1 MINYNKLGI
10 KRKYVSKRL
19 QAIALLGLE
28 SSQFI
33 EELER
38 RGYIALYHLC
48 TEDVGFPLEFYTL
61 VQSRDEETPKGYDI
75 GHIPINS
82 HEGKQIIN
90 RFLNQG
96 DVMIYPDAWMI

>member
-1 MINYNKLGI
+1 MINYNRLGI

-19 QAIALLGLE
+19 HAIALLGLE
-28 SSQFI
+28 SSEFI

-61 VQSRDEETPKGYDI
+61 VQSRDEETPNGYDI
-75 GHIPINS
+75 WHIPINS

-96 DVMIYPDAWMI
+96 DVMI